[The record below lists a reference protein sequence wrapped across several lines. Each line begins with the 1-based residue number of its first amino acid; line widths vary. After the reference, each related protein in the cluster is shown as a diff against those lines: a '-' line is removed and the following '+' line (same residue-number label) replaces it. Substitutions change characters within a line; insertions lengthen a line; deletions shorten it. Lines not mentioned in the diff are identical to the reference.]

1 MRSIYLDPKGAISYR
16 QEGKGWVIQ
25 LQNTCDEI
33 YSPKQ
38 WEQEIN
44 VRMLS
49 TVERT
54 KLDSKQRLQKK
65 ALPMQLYRE
74 TFCKT

>member
-1 MRSIYLDPKGAISYR
+1 MYLDPKGAIRYR
-16 QEGKGWVIQ
+16 QEGEGWVTE
-25 LQNTCDEI
+25 LQNSCDEI

-38 WEQEIN
+38 WELGIN

-49 TVERT
+49 TLERT
-54 KLDSKQRLQKK
+54 KLDSKQRLQNKSV
-65 ALPMQLYRE
+65 PMQLYRK